1 MVHGL
6 QHYGAMLQLFVYAR
20 QAFHEQ
26 MHSHPTEMEKLLQAK
41 FLFNYSNCFLGR
53 KSTGLYVEKG
63 SLLDI
68 LIAMVSS

>member
-1 MVHGL
+1 VHGL

-41 FLFNYSNCFLGR
+41 FLFNYSNCFLG
-53 KSTGLYVEKG
+53 VEN
-63 SLLDI
+63 LLDYM
-68 LIAMVSS
+68 LRKDHF